1 MNIGMRLHQLN
12 RLMKRYALRVLLLA
26 LSASLTA
33 AAPAQAKDQWIT
45 AYYPWWFYYQMPP
58 SAVDFSAM
66 THVVVFSS
74 NPTKTAPYLDVLV
87 NPHDSANVVNG
98 LDCGIPG
105 DYLRQ
110 LVTLAHAKG
119 TKVLLSV
126 GGIWGV
132 GSQNMSYIAQDD
144 KRIEIFVTASCAF
157 AKRWGFDGLELD
169 WEVPQLNEKWRHNK
183 LILRFRAELDRWN
196 PRGLFVAATWESPL
210 PVYDRDA
217 MVAAF
222 DQINP
227 MTYEMYKGDFT
238 KTLTGYN
245 GPIEQST
252 QFVPYAGAAIN
263 QPGHGPRA
271 WIAQGYPAS
280 KLGLSISFTTTVF
293 TNVGPPVQPSRLY
306 GGHDWGN
313 VRDIPKRGRHWDASS
328 GVPWQASGSTFISY
342 EDTASCR
349 LKVEYGKSLGLG
361 GVMVYELGGGYIPK
375 APPGERD
382 LLIKSIA
389 NAVRYSGRPIGDCSA
404 RTAADKEAPKIS
416 FIKPKAKERVS
427 GTITLKAAVTDN
439 VGVAGVQYFID
450 GKKYGSIFDD
460 ASQTPP
466 PLNTWR
472 LANGEHASTV
482 EATDESNNVSQARV
496 VFTVNNRGTAPR
508 FQDIVVYDDML
519 QPPFS
524 DVSWAVVNDFHN
536 RDVVKSGAASLKVV
550 YADYGAVWLQNGKYG
565 EEKNILPG
573 EYEALTF
580 DAYPSEDVELE
591 IIFSNGYEAKVQAR
605 ANQWNALR
613 VPLNCTDPFKNFYV
627 RRNRTGR
634 ATVYFD
640 NILLKAVPAMSAG
653 AGGK

>member
-1 MNIGMRLHQLN
+1 MPTMN
-12 RLMKRYALRVLLLA
+12 RVHAIVLV
-26 LSASLTA
+26 LTA
-33 AAPAQAKDQWIT
+33 SVILASGAASQPKEQWIT

-58 SAVDFSAM
+58 SEVDFSAM

-74 NPTKTAPYLDVLV
+74 NPTKIAPYLDVLV

-144 KRIEIFVTASCAF
+144 KRIDVFVSASCAF
-157 AKRWGFDGLELD
+157 ARRWGFDGMELD

-183 LILRFRAELDRWN
+183 LILRFRKELDTWK

-217 MVAAF
+217 MIAAF

-238 KTLTGYN
+238 KNLTGYN

-263 QPGHGPRA
+263 QQGHGPKA

-293 TNVGPPVQPSRLY
+293 NSVVPPVQPSRPY
-306 GGHDWGN
+306 GAHDWGN
-313 VRDIPKRGRHWDASS
+313 VRDIPKRGRHWDLTSS
-328 GVPWQASGSTFISY
+328 VPWQASGSTFISY
-342 EDTASCR
+342 EDTTSCR
-349 LKVEYGKSLGLG
+349 LKVEYAKSLGLG

-375 APPGERD
+375 EPPGERD

-389 NAVRYSGRPIGDCSA
+389 RAVRYKGSPIGDVTP
-404 RTAADKEAPKIS
+404 RKTVDTEPPKIL
-416 FIKPKAKERVS
+416 IVMPKEKTKVN
-427 GTITLKAAVTDN
+427 GTITLKASVTDN
-439 VGVAGVQYFID
+439 AGVTGVQYFID
-450 GKKYGSIFDD
+450 GRKYGSVFED
-460 ASQTPP
+460 ATQTPP

-472 LANGEHASTV
+472 LLNGNHTITV
-482 EATDESNNVSQARV
+482 EASDESNNTSRTTIS
-496 VFTVNNRGTAPR
+496 FTVNNRGTAPR
-508 FQDIVVYDDML
+508 FDDILVYDDAL
-519 QPPFS
+519 RSPFF
-524 DVSWAVVNDFHN
+524 DVSWAVVNDFQN
-536 RDVVKSGAASLKVV
+536 RAVVKSGSASLKVA
-550 YADYGAVWLQNGKYG
+550 YADYGALWLQNGRYG
-565 EEKNILPG
+565 EEKYILPS
-573 EYEALTF
+573 EYETLMC
-580 DAYPSEDVELE
+580 DVNPSEDMELE
-591 IIFSNGYEAKVQAR
+591 IVFSNNYTTKVR
-605 ANQWNALR
+605 VKANQWNA
-613 VPLNCTDPFKNFYV
+613 VQIPLAFTEPFKSFYL
-627 RRNRTGR
+627 RRNLPGR
-634 ATVYFD
+634 AVVYFD
-640 NILLKAVPAMSAG
+640 NIRLKAMQAFPAVASG
-653 AGGK
+653 Q